1 MIVAVSHFNMGA
13 MENKGLNIFN
23 TACVLAHP
31 STTTDAGFQRVE
43 SVVAHEYFH
52 NWSGNRVTCRD
63 WFQLSLKE
71 GFTVFR
77 DQQFSADMNSAA
89 VQRVENVDF
98 LVNHQFPEDQGPMA
112 HPVRPAEYQKID
124 NFYTLTIYEKG
135 AEIVRMQYHLLG
147 SEDFRRATDLY
158 FERFRPRP
166 LKSFKQSDRVL
177 MCGSFSKS
185 LSPSLRIGY
194 VAGGKYAAQVLSKK
208 RILSGSTNPITQVA
222 VAHYLEKGSFER
234 HLRTLRQQFE
244 TQVRAMRNLVIKHFP
259 QGTRISEP
267 KGGFVLWVELPSK
280 VDTARLFNTA
290 IAVNVA
296 YMPGSIFSASGL
308 YKNCLRLNCGHPVN
322 EDTAVAIAKLGQ
334 LFA

>member
-1 MIVAVSHFNMGA
+1 MLARFTTTVRADKKRYPLLLSNGNPVEQGEEGDRHWVTWEDPFPKPCYLFALVAGDLACLEDSYTTGSGRQVSLRLYAEHRDLDKLDHAMLSLKNAMRWDEDSYGREYDLDIYMIVAVSHFNMGA

-23 TACVLAHP
+23 TSCVLAHP

-112 HPVRPAEYQKID
+112 HPVRPAQYQKID

-147 SEDFRRATDLY
+147 ADDFRRATDLY
-158 FERFRPRP
+158 FDRFDGQAVTCDDFVACMEEISGRDLTQFKRWYSQAGTPVLTVTDR
-166 LKSFKQSDRVL
+166 LESGRYQLSFRQHTPDTR
-177 MCGSFSKS
+177 
-185 LSPSLRIGY
+185 
-194 VAGGKYAAQVLSKK
+194 AG
-208 RILSGSTNPITQVA
+208 
-222 VAHYLEKGSFER
+222 
-234 HLRTLRQQFE
+234 
-244 TQVRAMRNLVIKHFP
+244 
-259 QGTRISEP
+259 
-267 KGGFVLWVELPSK
+267 
-280 VDTARLFNTA
+280 
-290 IAVNVA
+290 
-296 YMPGSIFSASGL
+296 
-308 YKNCLRLNCGHPVN
+308 
-322 EDTAVAIAKLGQ
+322 
-334 LFA
+334 